1 MRPAPHKTA
10 ISPALALW
18 LTASAGAF
26 VVVSQIVLAAM
37 APDFTHASAMSIATV
52 LPLILLIAAPS
63 AVTLAAAPC
72 LLRLSD
78 QERALIAVIAVG
90 CVIRLI
96 WFFAPPM
103 IEDDFY
109 RYLWDGAVLA
119 HGYNPY
125 AHSPADVL
133 AGNAPETLK
142 NLAAESGQIVSLI
155 NFPALR
161 SIYPGTAEALFA
173 VSHWFAP
180 WDVNGLRA
188 LFFGAELATLYLIVR
203 LLRKLGLSPV
213 WSALYWCNPF
223 PAVMLVGQAHMDA
236 LVPPFVLGAILMSW
250 RGWYALAGAL
260 LALAAGVKLWPVL
273 LTPLLF
279 RPILFNVGR
288 LIPAAAATGAV
299 LLLVAGPL
307 LLSSLSAQSGLTAYA
322 AGWANNNAPYT
333 WTLWTLKAAFGDG
346 AGVEKA
352 LRLTLAI
359 AGGVVALA
367 VALRPANTLGE
378 VLQRALIVAAVV
390 FYLSPAQF
398 PWYAAWFLPLAA
410 LALNWPL
417 LAASALLPAY
427 YLFFP
432 LWQTGRGD
440 LFMFWAAFIH
450 SAPVFIW
457 LALRFATSP
466 GMTAS
471 PVSARS

>member
-1 MRPAPHKTA
+1 MRPAPQTA
-10 ISPALALW
+10 TLSPTLALW
-18 LTASAGAF
+18 LTAGAGAF
-26 VVVSQIVLAAM
+26 VASSQIALALT
-37 APDFTHASAMSIATV
+37 APGFTHASATSVAAV

-63 AVTLAAAPC
+63 AVALAAAPC

-90 CVIRLI
+90 CLIRLV

-125 AHSPADVL
+125 THSPADVL

-142 NLAAESGQIVSLI
+142 SLAAESGQIISLI

-173 VSHWFAP
+173 VAHWFAP
-180 WDVNGLRA
+180 WDVNGLRT
-188 LFFGAELATLYLIVR
+188 LFFGAELATLYLLV
-203 LLRKLGLSPV
+203 LVLRKLGLSPLCA
-213 WSALYWCNPF
+213 ALYWCNPF
-223 PAVMLVGQAHMDA
+223 PAIMLVGQAHMDA
-236 LVPPFVLGAILMSW
+236 LLPPLVLGAVLMSY
-250 RGWYALAGAL
+250 RGRYAVAGAL

-273 LTPLLF
+273 LAPLLF
-279 RPILFNVGR
+279 RPILFNFRR
-288 LIPAAAATGAV
+288 LILAGAAMGAV

-307 LLSSLSAQSGLTAYA
+307 LLSSLGAQSGLTAYA
-322 AGWANNNAPYT
+322 AGWANNNAPYA
-333 WTLWTLKAAFGDG
+333 WTLWALKAVFGDG
-346 AGVEKA
+346 AGIEKA
-352 LRLTLAI
+352 LRLALALL
-359 AGGVVALA
+359 GGCVALA
-367 VALRPANTLGE
+367 VALRPARSLRE
-378 VLQRALIVAAVV
+378 LIQRALIVAAVV

-398 PWYAAWFLPLAA
+398 PWYAAWFLPLAV

-440 LFMFWAAFIH
+440 LFMFGAAFIH
-450 SAPVFIW
+450 SAPVFVW
-457 LALRFATSP
+457 LALRATTP
-466 GMTAS
+466 ADMTVS